1 MRTSNMFVRSLGV
14 FVPDIVTVEQAARE
28 GLYPAAEIERFQQI
42 GAAVAGDVPAPEMAR
57 RAVLDAYERWGES
70 SPREL
75 DLLLY
80 PSVWHQG
87 PNGWQP
93 QHYLQMHLLGGHVP
107 AFEIRSGCVGMI
119 SSLELAASYLQADQ
133 RRETAMVVSA
143 DNHGTPLVDRWRMT
157 PGAVIGDAA
166 CALVLGKEYGMAE
179 LLAVNAT
186 TIPEADAVNDGGY
199 PLFPPDA
206 TVGRGLSFGD
216 RHEEFR
222 QRLLKAHGTGIHLTI
237 QKTMMQQVEQTLDEA
252 GIGLADVTRV
262 AFPHGRREDLDGQMS
277 WLGIDE
283 DQTTWD
289 YGRRVGHCGAV
300 DQFIAFEH
308 LVATGGLVAGDHLL
322 MVGFGSGTSVAAAAF
337 RVLST
342 TPVTK
347 GSVTRGARA

>member
-1 MRTSNMFVRSLGV
+1 MRTPNMFVRSLGV
-14 FVPDIVTVEQAARE
+14 YVPESVSVEHAVRE
-28 GLYPAAEIERFQQI
+28 GWYPAEEAEKFRQI
-42 GAAVAGDVPAPEMAR
+42 GAAVAGDMPAPEMAR
-57 RAVLDAYERWGES
+57 RAVVDAYERWGES
-70 SPREL
+70 SPKEL

-93 QHYLQMHLLGGHVP
+93 QHYLQKHLLGGPVP

-119 SSLELAASYLQADQ
+119 SSLELAASYLMAVPERQ
-133 RRETAMVVSA
+133 TAMVVSS

-157 PGAVIGDAA
+157 PGALIGDAA
-166 CALVLGKEYGMAE
+166 AALLLGKDHGMAQ
-179 LLAVNAT
+179 LLSVNAT
-186 TIPEADAVNDGGY
+186 VIPEADAVNDGAY

-206 TVGRGLSFGD
+206 TVGVGLSFGD

-222 QRLLKAHGTGIHLTI
+222 QRLLKKQGTGIHLTI

-252 GIGLADVTRV
+252 GIELSDITKV
-262 AFPHGRREDLDGQMS
+262 ALPHGRREDLDGQMS

-308 LVATGGLVAGDHLL
+308 LLATGGLVAGDHLL
-322 MVGFGSGTSVAAAAF
+322 MVGFGSGTSCAAAVF
-337 RVLST
+337 KVIKEG
-342 TPVTK
+342 P
-347 GSVTRGARA
+347 RA

>member
-14 FVPDIVTVEQAARE
+14 YVPDSVSVEQAVRE
-28 GLYPAAEIERFQQI
+28 GWYPEEEAERFQQI
-42 GAAVAGDVPAPEMAR
+42 GTAVAGDMPAPEMAR
-57 RAVLDAYERWGES
+57 LAVLDAYDRWGES

-93 QHYLQMHLLGGHVP
+93 QHYLQKHLLGGNVP

-119 SSLELAASYLQADQ
+119 SSLELAASYLRAGED
-133 RRETAMVVSA
+133 RRTAMVVSS

-157 PGAVIGDAA
+157 PGALIGDAA
-166 CALVLGKEYGMAE
+166 AALVLGKEYGMAE
-179 LLAVNAT
+179 LLSVNAT
-186 TIPEADAVNDGGY
+186 VIPEADAVNDGAY

-222 QRLLKAHGTGIHLTI
+222 QRLLKAQGTGIHLTI

-252 GIGLADVTRV
+252 GIGLSDITRV

-308 LVATGGLVAGDHLL
+308 LIATGGLVAGDHLL

-342 TPVTK
+342 SPVTQ
-347 GSVTRGARA
+347 GARA

>member
-1 MRTSNMFVRSLGV
+1 MFVRSLGV
-14 FVPDIVTVEQAARE
+14 FVPDIVSVEQAVRE
-28 GLYPAAEIERFQQI
+28 GRYPAEEVERFQQI

-57 RAVLDAYERWGES
+57 RAVLDAYDRWGES

-119 SSLELAASYLQADQ
+119 SSLELAASYLRADP

-179 LLAVNAT
+179 LLAVNVT

-252 GIGLADVTRV
+252 GIGFADITRV

-277 WLGIDE
+277 WLGIE
-283 DQTTWD
+283 EEQTTWD

-308 LVATGGLVAGDHLL
+308 LIATGGLVAGDHLL

-337 RVLST
+337 RVLSSV
-342 TPVTK
+342 P
-347 GSVTRGARA
+347 VTRGAHA

>member
-1 MRTSNMFVRSLGV
+1 MFVRSLGV
-14 FVPDIVTVEQAARE
+14 FVPDVVSVEQAVEE
-28 GLYPAAEIERFQQI
+28 GLYPPEEAERFQQL
-42 GAAVAGDVPAPEMAR
+42 GAAVAGDLPAPEMAR

-70 SPREL
+70 SPKEL

-93 QHYLQMHLLGGHVP
+93 QHYLQMHLLGGAVP
-107 AFEIRSGCVGMI
+107 AYEIRSGCVGMI
-119 SSLELAASYLQADQ
+119 SSLELAASYLRADAG
-133 RRETAMVVSA
+133 RETALVVSA

-157 PGAVIGDAA
+157 PGALIGDAA
-166 CALVLGKEYGMAE
+166 CALVLGKDYGMAE

-186 TIPEADAVNDGGY
+186 TIPEADAVNDGAY

-222 QRLLKAHGTGIHLTI
+222 QRLLKERGTGIHLTI

-252 GIGLADVTRV
+252 GIELSDITRV

-277 WLGIDE
+277 WLGIE
-283 DQTTWD
+283 LDQTTWD

-308 LVATGGLVAGDHLL
+308 LLATGGLVPGDHLL

-337 RVLST
+337 RVLAPS
-342 TPVTK
+342 PVT
-347 GSVTRGARA
+347 REGARA

>member
-1 MRTSNMFVRSLGV
+1 MFVRSLGT
-14 FVPDIVTVEQAARE
+14 FVPDTVTVEQAARD
-28 GLYPAAEIERFQQI
+28 GLYPADEVERFQQI
-42 GAAVAGDVPAPEMAR
+42 GAAVAGDVPAPEMAL
-57 RAVLDAYERWGES
+57 RAVQDAYDRWGES

-93 QHYLQMHLLGGHVP
+93 QHYLQMRLLGGGVP

-119 SSLELAASYLQADQ
+119 SSLELAASYLHADPARQ
-133 RRETAMVVSA
+133 TAMVVSA

-166 CALVLGKEYGMAE
+166 CALLLGKDYGMAE
-179 LLAVNAT
+179 LLSVNAT

-206 TVGRGLSFGD
+206 TVGIGLSFGD

-222 QRLLKAHGTGIHLTI
+222 QRLLKKQGTGIHLKI
-237 QKTMMQQVEQTLDEA
+237 QKTMMEQVERTLDEA
-252 GIGLADVTRV
+252 GIKLADITRV
-262 AFPHGRREDLDGQMS
+262 AFPHGHREDLDGQMS
-277 WLGIDE
+277 WLGIGI
-283 DQTTWD
+283 DQTTWE
-289 YGRRVGHCGAV
+289 YGRSVGHCGAV

-308 LVATGGLVAGDHLL
+308 LIATGALVPGDHLL

-337 RVLST
+337 RVLAPS
-342 TPVTK
+342 PVT
-347 GSVTRGARA
+347 RPAAREGHTA

>member
-1 MRTSNMFVRSLGV
+1 MFVRSLGS
-14 FVPDIVTVEQAARE
+14 FVPDVVTIEQAVRD
-28 GLYPAAEIERFQQI
+28 GRYPAEDVERFQQI
-42 GAAVAGDVPAPEMAR
+42 GAAVAGDVSAPEMAR
-57 RAVLDAYERWGES
+57 RAVLDAYDRWGDS
-70 SPREL
+70 SPRDL

-93 QHYLQMHLLGGHVP
+93 QHYLQMHLLGGDVP

-119 SSLELAASYLQADQ
+119 SSLQLAAGYLQAEPD
-133 RRETAMVVSA
+133 RETAMIVSA

-166 CALVLGKEYGMAE
+166 CALILGKEYGMAE
-179 LLAVNAT
+179 LLSVNVT
-186 TIPEADAVNDGGY
+186 TLPEADAVNDGAY

-222 QRLLKAHGTGIHLTI
+222 QRLLKKQGTGIHLQI

-252 GIGLADVTRV
+252 GIKLADVNRV
-262 AFPHGRREDLDGQMS
+262 AFPHGRREDLDGQMD
-277 WLGIDE
+277 WLGIE
-283 DQTTWD
+283 LDQTTWD

-300 DQFIAFEH
+300 DQFIAFDH
-308 LVATGGLVAGDHLL
+308 LVATGGLVPGDHLL
-322 MVGFGSGTSVAAAAF
+322 VVGYGSGTSIAAAAF
-337 RVLST
+337 RVLASS
-342 TPVTK
+342 PVTRPTA
-347 GSVTRGARA
+347 GEGRSA

>member
-1 MRTSNMFVRSLGV
+1 MFVRSLGV
-14 FVPDIVTVEQAARE
+14 FVPDIVTTEQAARQ
-28 GLYPAAEIERFQQI
+28 GLYPAEEVERFQQI
-42 GAAVAGDVPAPEMAR
+42 GAAVAGDMPAPEMAR
-57 RAVLDAYERWGES
+57 RAVLDAYDRWGGS
-70 SPREL
+70 SPRDL

-93 QHYLQMHLLGGHVP
+93 QHYLQMHLLGGDVP

-119 SSLELAASYLQADQ
+119 SSLQLAARYLQAGPDQ
-133 RRETAMVVSA
+133 GTAMVVSA

-166 CALVLGKEYGMAE
+166 CALILGKEYGMAE

-186 TIPEADAVNDGGY
+186 TIPEADAVNDGAY

-222 QRLLKAHGTGIHLTI
+222 QRLLKERGTGIHLTI
-237 QKTMMQQVEQTLDEA
+237 QKTMMQQVEQTLEEA
-252 GIGLADVTRV
+252 GIGLADVNRV

-277 WLGIDE
+277 WLGIE
-283 DQTTWD
+283 LEQTTWD

-308 LVATGGLVAGDHLL
+308 LVATGGLMPGDHLL
-322 MVGFGSGTSVAAAAF
+322 MVGFGSGTSVAAAVF
-337 RVLST
+337 RLLETS
-342 TPVTK
+342 P
-347 GSVTRGARA
+347 VTRGDRA

>member
-14 FVPDIVTVEQAARE
+14 HVPESVSVEHAVRQ
-28 GLYPAAEIERFQQI
+28 GWYPAEEAERYRQL
-42 GAAVAGDVPAPEMAR
+42 GAAVAGDMPAPEMAR
-57 RAVLDAYERWGES
+57 LAVLDAYDRWDES
-70 SPREL
+70 APRDL

-93 QHYLQMHLLGGHVP
+93 QHYLQQHLLGGHVP

-119 SSLELAASYLQADQ
+119 SSLELAASYLRADDA
-133 RRETAMVVSA
+133 RETAMVVSA

-157 PGAVIGDAA
+157 PGALIGDAA
-166 CALVLGKEYGMAE
+166 AAMILGKEYGMAE
-179 LLAVNAT
+179 LLSVNVAV
-186 TIPEADAVNDGGY
+186 IPEADAVNDGAY

-206 TVGRGLSFGD
+206 TVGRGLSFSD

-222 QRLLKAHGTGIHLTI
+222 QKLLEKQGTGIHLTI

-252 GIGLADVTRV
+252 GIELGDITRV

-277 WLGIDE
+277 WLGIEE

-308 LVATGGLVAGDHLL
+308 LLATGGLKAGDHLL

-337 RVLST
+337 RVLSPR
-342 TPVTK
+342 PVTK
-347 GSVTRGARA
+347 ETRA

>member
-1 MRTSNMFVRSLGV
+1 MFVRSLGV
-14 FVPDIVTVEQAARE
+14 HVPESVSVEHAVRE
-28 GLYPAAEIERFQQI
+28 GWYPADEAEKFRQI
-42 GAAVAGDVPAPEMAR
+42 GAAVAGDMPAPEMAR
-57 RAVLDAYERWGES
+57 LAVLDAYERYGES
-70 SPREL
+70 SPKEL

-93 QHYLQMHLLGGHVP
+93 QHYLQKHLLGGPVP

-119 SSLELAASYLQADQ
+119 SSLELAASYLMALPERQ
-133 RRETAMVVSA
+133 TAMVVSS

-157 PGAVIGDAA
+157 PGALIGDAA
-166 CALVLGKEYGMAE
+166 AALLLGKDRGMAQ
-179 LLAVNAT
+179 LLSVNAT
-186 TIPEADAVNDGGY
+186 VIPEADAVNDGAY

-206 TVGRGLSFGD
+206 TIGIGLSFGD

-222 QRLLKAHGTGIHLTI
+222 QRLLKKQGTGIHLTI

-252 GIGLADVTRV
+252 GIGLSDITKV
-262 AFPHGRREDLDGQMS
+262 ALPHGRREDLDGQMS

-308 LVATGGLVAGDHLL
+308 LLATGGLKPGDHLL
-322 MVGFGSGTSVAAAAF
+322 MVGFGSGTSCAAAVF
-337 RVLST
+337 KVIEEGPRT
-342 TPVTK
+342 
-347 GSVTRGARA
+347 

>member
-1 MRTSNMFVRSLGV
+1 MRTSDMFVRSLGV
-14 FVPDIVTVEQAARE
+14 FVPGSVSVEQAVEE
-28 GLYPAAEIERFQQI
+28 GLYPPDEAERFGQL
-42 GAAVAGDVPAPEMAR
+42 GAAVAGDMPAPEMAR
-57 RAVLDAYERWGES
+57 RAVLDAYERWNES
-70 SPREL
+70 SPKDL

-93 QHYLQMHLLGGHVP
+93 QHYLQMHLLGGAVP
-107 AFEIRSGCVGMI
+107 AYEIRSGCVGMI
-119 SSLELAASYLQADQ
+119 SSLELAASYLRADPG
-133 RRETAMVVSA
+133 RETALVVSA

-157 PGAVIGDAA
+157 PGALIGDAA
-166 CALVLGKEYGMAE
+166 CALVLGKDYGMAE

-186 TIPEADAVNDGGY
+186 TIPEADAVNDGAY

-222 QRLLKAHGTGIHLTI
+222 QRLLKDRGTGIHLTI

-252 GIGLADVTRV
+252 GIELSDITKV

-277 WLGIDE
+277 WLGIDL

-308 LVATGGLVAGDHLL
+308 LLATGGLVPGDHLL
-322 MVGFGSGTSVAAAAF
+322 MVGFGSGTSVAAAVF
-337 RVLST
+337 RVLAPA
-342 TPVTK
+342 PVTK
-347 GSVTRGARA
+347 EGARA

>member
-1 MRTSNMFVRSLGV
+1 M
-14 FVPDIVTVEQAARE
+14 PDTVTVEQAARD
-28 GLYPAAEIERFQQI
+28 GLYPADEIERFQQI
-42 GAAVAGDVPAPEMAR
+42 GAAVAGDIPAPEMAL
-57 RAVLDAYERWGES
+57 RAVQDAYDRWGES
-70 SPREL
+70 SPRDL

-93 QHYLQMHLLGGHVP
+93 QHYLQMRLLGGDVP
-107 AFEIRSGCVGMI
+107 AYEIRSGCVGMI
-119 SSLELAASYLQADQ
+119 SSLELAASYLQADPG
-133 RRETAMVVSA
+133 RRTAMVVSA

-166 CALVLGKEYGMAE
+166 CALLLGKEYGMAE
-179 LLAVNAT
+179 LLSVNAT

-206 TVGRGLSFGD
+206 TVGIGLSFGD

-222 QRLLKAHGTGIHLTI
+222 QRLLKKQGTGIHLKI
-237 QKTMMQQVEQTLDEA
+237 QKTMMEQVERTLDEA
-252 GIGLADVTRV
+252 GIKLADITRV

-277 WLGIDE
+277 WLGIGI

-308 LVATGGLVAGDHLL
+308 LIATGGLQPGDHYL

-337 RVLST
+337 RVLAPA
-342 TPVTK
+342 PVT
-347 GSVTRGARA
+347 RPAAREGHLA

>member
-1 MRTSNMFVRSLGV
+1 MRTSDMFVRSLGV
-14 FVPDIVTVEQAARE
+14 FVPDIVSVEQAVEE
-28 GLYPAAEIERFQQI
+28 GLYPPEEAERFGQL
-42 GAAVAGDVPAPEMAR
+42 GAAVAGDMPAPEMAR
-57 RAVLDAYERWGES
+57 RAVLDAYERWNES
-70 SPREL
+70 TPKEL

-93 QHYLQMHLLGGHVP
+93 QHYLQMHLLGGAVP
-107 AFEIRSGCVGMI
+107 AYEIRSGCVGMI
-119 SSLELAASYLQADQ
+119 SSLELAASYLRAD
-133 RRETAMVVSA
+133 RGRETALVVSA

-157 PGAVIGDAA
+157 PGALIGDAA
-166 CALVLGKEYGMAE
+166 CALVLGKDYGMAE

-186 TIPEADAVNDGGY
+186 TIPEADAVNDGAY

-222 QRLLKAHGTGIHLTI
+222 QRLLKDRGTGIHLTI

-252 GIGLADVTRV
+252 GIELSDITKV

-277 WLGIDE
+277 WLGIE
-283 DQTTWD
+283 LDQTTWD

-308 LVATGGLVAGDHLL
+308 LLATGGLAPGDHLL
-322 MVGFGSGTSVAAAAF
+322 MVGFGSGTSVAAAVF
-337 RVLST
+337 RVLAPA
-342 TPVTK
+342 PVTRPE
-347 GSVTRGARA
+347 GVRA

>member
-1 MRTSNMFVRSLGV
+1 MRTSNMFVRSLGT
-14 FVPDIVTVEQAARE
+14 FVPDAVSIEQAVRD
-28 GLYPAAEIERFQQI
+28 GLYPAEEVEQFQQI
-42 GAAVAGDVPAPEMAR
+42 GAAVAGDVSAPEMAR
-57 RAVLDAYERWGES
+57 RAVQDAYDRWCES
-70 SPREL
+70 SPRDL

-93 QHYLQMHLLGGHVP
+93 QHYLQMHLFGGHVP
-107 AFEIRSGCVGMI
+107 AYEIRSGCVGMI
-119 SSLELAASYLQADQ
+119 SSLQLAASYLQADPAHQ
-133 RRETAMVVSA
+133 TAMVVSA

-166 CALVLGKEYGMAE
+166 CALLLGKDYGMAE
-179 LLAVNAT
+179 LLSVNAT
-186 TIPEADAVNDGGY
+186 TIPEADAVNDGAY

-206 TVGRGLSFGD
+206 TIGRGLSFGD

-222 QRLLKAHGTGIHLTI
+222 QRLLKKQGTGIHLKI

-252 GIGLADVTRV
+252 GIKLADITRV

-277 WLGIDE
+277 WLGIGV

-308 LVATGGLVAGDHLL
+308 LVATGGLVPGDHLL

-337 RVLST
+337 RVLAPS
-342 TPVTK
+342 PVT
-347 GSVTRGARA
+347 RPAAREGHSA

>member
-1 MRTSNMFVRSLGV
+1 MFVRSLGT
-14 FVPDIVTVEQAARE
+14 FVPDTVTVEQAARD
-28 GLYPAAEIERFQQI
+28 GLYPADEIERFQQI
-42 GAAVAGDVPAPEMAR
+42 GAAVAGDIPAPEMAL
-57 RAVLDAYERWGES
+57 RAVQDAYDRWGES
-70 SPREL
+70 SPRDL

-93 QHYLQMHLLGGHVP
+93 QHYLQMRLLGGDVP
-107 AFEIRSGCVGMI
+107 AYEIRSGCVGMI
-119 SSLELAASYLQADQ
+119 SSLELAASYLQADPG
-133 RRETAMVVSA
+133 RRTAMVVSA

-166 CALVLGKEYGMAE
+166 CALLLGKEYGMAE
-179 LLAVNAT
+179 LLSVNAT

-206 TVGRGLSFGD
+206 TVGIGLSFGD

-222 QRLLKAHGTGIHLTI
+222 QRLLKKQGTGIHLKI
-237 QKTMMQQVEQTLDEA
+237 QKTMMEQVERTLDEA
-252 GIGLADVTRV
+252 GIKLADITRV

-277 WLGIDE
+277 WLGIGI

-308 LVATGGLVAGDHLL
+308 LIATGGLQPGDHYL

-337 RVLST
+337 RVLAPA
-342 TPVTK
+342 PVT
-347 GSVTRGARA
+347 RPAAREGHLA